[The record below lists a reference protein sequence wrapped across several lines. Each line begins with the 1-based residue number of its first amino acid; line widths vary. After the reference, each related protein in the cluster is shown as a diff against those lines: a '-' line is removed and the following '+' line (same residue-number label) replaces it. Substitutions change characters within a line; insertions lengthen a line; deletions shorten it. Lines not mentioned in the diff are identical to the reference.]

1 REELAVRSRER
12 DALAAD
18 LTAGRQAAASAEAGL
33 RELTVRLQAAEADRD
48 LAQRRAA
55 QLADQVSDLASAL
68 ARLGSAQPDAATA

>member
-1 REELAVRSRER
+1 AEQGGLTA
-12 DALAAD
+12 DLAAARD
-18 LTAGRQAAASAEAGL
+18 AAASAEARL
-33 RELTVRLQAAEADRD
+33 AELTVRLGSAEADRD